1 MQLKYFKF
9 ILFLSIIFLYSC
21 ENMNEDSYIIANKW
35 ETKAQ
40 NVLLLKKYIANQ
52 VVSVFPYDV
61 DSVTFKKYRIGR
73 RIVLNSE
80 TMEIIR

>member
-1 MQLKYFKF
+1 MKKIF
-9 ILFLSIIFLYSC
+9 ILFISIIFLYSC
-21 ENMNEDSYIIANKW
+21 DGFDETSFIIANKW
-35 ETKAQ
+35 QTETK
-40 NVLLLKKYIANQ
+40 NILFLKKYIGNE
-52 VVSVFPYDV
+52 VVYNISYDV